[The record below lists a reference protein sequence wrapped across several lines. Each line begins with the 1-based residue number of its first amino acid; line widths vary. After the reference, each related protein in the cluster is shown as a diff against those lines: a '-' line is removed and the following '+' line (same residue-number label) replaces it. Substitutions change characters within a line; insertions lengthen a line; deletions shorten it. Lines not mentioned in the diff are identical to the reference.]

1 VASGLPIVSTAVD
14 GVKDVFIDGENALL
28 VEPGDQEGLARALGR
43 VLADPD
49 LARHL
54 SSHAR
59 ATAARLS
66 VSAEIDRYHAPYE
79 SLVTTRTVLSRD
91 F

>member
-1 VASGLPIVSTAVD
+1 MSGD
-14 GVKDVFIDGENALL
+14 ALRICLATPDYPPHTGGAARSAQRL
-28 VEPGDQEGLARALGR
+28 VQGLARARGR

-54 SSHAR
+54 SSQAR
-59 ATAARLS
+59 ATAARLF
-66 VSAEIDRYHAPYE
+66 VSAEIDRYHALYE